1 MRKIIS
7 ELLAD
12 QIWFDEIN
20 ATFIIIIIIIIINI
34 INIYSGSIYK
44 YNTNFFQ

>member
-20 ATFIIIIIIIIINI
+20 ATFIIIIIIINI

>member
-20 ATFIIIIIIIIINI
+20 TTFIIIIIINI

-44 YNTNFFQ
+44 YNANFFQ

>member
-20 ATFIIIIIIIIINI
+20 ATFIIIIIIIINI

-44 YNTNFFQ
+44 YNANFFQ

>member
-20 ATFIIIIIIIIINI
+20 TNFIIIIIINI

-44 YNTNFFQ
+44 YNANFFQ

>member
-20 ATFIIIIIIIIINI
+20 TTFIIIIIIIINI

-44 YNTNFFQ
+44 YNANFFQ

>member
-20 ATFIIIIIIIIINI
+20 TTFIIIIIIIIIINI
-34 INIYSGSIYK
+34 INI
-44 YNTNFFQ
+44 

>member
-20 ATFIIIIIIIIINI
+20 TTFIIIIIIINI

-44 YNTNFFQ
+44 YNPNFFQ

>member
-20 ATFIIIIIIIIINI
+20 TTFIIIIIIIIINI

-44 YNTNFFQ
+44 YNANFFQ